1 MSFLATTTVSILRGT
16 VVGDYGDELDSDEEV
31 ASGVRASILERP
43 VTGGRPASGR
53 SDTQRTHAMRVWR
66 GVDLRQGDRVRDE
79 RTGALY
85 SVLTLATSTNPAGL
99 GSTRADLQ
107 RVT

>member
-1 MSFLATTTVSILRGT
+1 MSFQATTTVAILRGT
-16 VVGDYGDELDSDEEV
+16 VIGDYSDELDSDEEV

-43 VTGGRPASGR
+43 VTGGRPVSGR
-53 SDTQRTHAMRVWR
+53 SDTQRTHTMRMWKV
-66 GVDLRQGDRVRDE
+66 VDLRQGDRVRDE
-79 RTGALY
+79 RTGAIY
-85 SVLTLATSTNPAGL
+85 SVLTLAPSTNPVGL